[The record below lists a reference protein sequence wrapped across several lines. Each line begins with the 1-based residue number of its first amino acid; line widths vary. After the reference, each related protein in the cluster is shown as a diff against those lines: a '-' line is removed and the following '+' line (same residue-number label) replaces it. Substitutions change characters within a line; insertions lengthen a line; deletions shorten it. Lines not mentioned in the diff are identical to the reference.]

1 MKEKPWILL
10 HWKRVIII
18 ALLLF
23 AIIYTVYSCEVQSDI
38 EKTADELPQ
47 ITSRAEMQE
56 ALSGSKKMYAVL
68 NAPVSGSAAEDVFDI
83 LTDEYI
89 YIQYIGETFSPKVYN
104 MEGLGP
110 QTTYEWEKD
119 YDDLESISGETYLYC
134 DIPIDITGCRI
145 DNADTLTSESQ
156 VRFPEDS
163 KAAVSIMMN
172 YYYPE
177 GMGENPNAMEENS
190 GLKRYAV
197 YLMKSGTDISF
208 LAWIGDNEIT
218 FCKTGENSEIS
229 GFAAVVQHGELSDL
243 KWIMESGE
251 VGDVIIIWIG
261 VLFLIIVIPLCSYYA
276 EESRQSVENVSKK
289 GTSKN
294 EMPTKVLKK
303 RKREKRK

>member
-1 MKEKPWILL
+1 
-10 HWKRVIII
+10 
-18 ALLLF
+18 
-23 AIIYTVYSCEVQSDI
+23 
-38 EKTADELPQ
+38 
-47 ITSRAEMQE
+47 MQE

-89 YIQYIGETFSPKVYN
+89 YIQYIGETFSPKVYHID
-104 MEGLGP
+104 GLGP
-110 QTTYEWEKD
+110 QTTYEWQMD
-119 YDDLESISGETYLYC
+119 YDNRESISGKTYLYS
-134 DIPIDITGCRI
+134 DIPIDLTGCRI

-163 KAAVSIMMN
+163 KAAVSIIMN

-197 YLMKSGTDISF
+197 YFMKSGTDISF

-218 FCKTGENSEIS
+218 FCQTGENSEIS
-229 GFAAVVQHGELSDL
+229 GFAAVVQHGDLSDL
-243 KWIMESGE
+243 KWVMESGE

-276 EESRQSVENVSKK
+276 EESRQSVENVSQK
-289 GTSKN
+289 GTSKKN
-294 EMPTKVLKK
+294 NAQKGAAKKTKK
-303 RKREKRK
+303 EKAEII